1 MKIHIFA
8 VSTKTTS
15 MKIAVCDDDLTHAQI
30 TMKDAKK
37 FITKH
42 NVLKLDLEF
51 FQYTDARLML
61 LDHDKSTF
69 DVVFL
74 DIDMPDINGFDVADK
89 MFAKNTEIFII
100 YTTSYD
106 NFARQSIK
114 HRVYRFISKGDS
126 KELEDSVIQLFND
139 LSSQH
144 AYYNFNY
151 KRQLYNIDINS
162 ILYCE
167 QVRNTMMIYTETD
180 VYKQIISIKKILD
193 KLPKN
198 FIRCHKSYI
207 VNAKKITDTL
217 EETIVLKNNIQIPMS
232 KTYVADVIFYLSTYY
247 YGK

>member
-1 MKIHIFA
+1 
-8 VSTKTTS
+8 

-30 TMKDAKK
+30 TMKNVKELM
-37 FITKH
+37 TNH
-42 NVLKLDLEF
+42 NILNADLEF
-51 FQYTDARLML
+51 FQYTDANIML
-61 LDHDKSTF
+61 SEHNKSNF

-89 MFAKNTEIFII
+89 MFAENTDIIII

-106 NFARQSIK
+106 KYARQSIQ
-114 HRVYRFISKGDS
+114 HRVYRFITKGDS
-126 KELEDSVIQLFND
+126 EELEDSIIQLFKD

-144 AYYNFNY
+144 VYYSFSY
-151 KRQLYNIDINS
+151 KKQPYNIDANS

-167 QVRNTMMIYTETD
+167 QVRNTLIIYTETD
-180 VYKQIISIKKILD
+180 EYKQIISIKKILD

-207 VNAKKITDTL
+207 VNAKKITDTS
-217 EETIVLKNNIQIPMS
+217 EKKIVLKNSIQIPMS
-232 KTYVADVIFYLSTYY
+232 KTYIADVMFFLSTYY